1 MAEENDAILAYRQ
14 LLQRNPDSSN
24 VINDH
29 CQCQSLFELYGRIAS
44 SEKFKKKVW
53 DYGSYQFATSFDPID
68 VILQLNRLPQKS
80 IGAKS
85 LRLTI

>member
-24 VINDH
+24 VIND
-29 CQCQSLFELYGRIAS
+29 QCQSLFERYGRIVS
-44 SEKFKKKVW
+44 SEKFKEKVW
-53 DYGSYQFATSFDPID
+53 DYGSFQFATSFDLID
-68 VILQLNRLPQKS
+68 VILQLNSLPPKS

-85 LRLTI
+85 LC

>member
-1 MAEENDAILAYRQ
+1 MAEENDAILAYRK

-29 CQCQSLFELYGRIAS
+29 CQSLFERYGRIVS
-44 SEKFKKKVW
+44 SEKFKEKVW
-53 DYGSYQFATSFDPID
+53 DYGSFQFATSFDLID
-68 VILQLNRLPQKS
+68 VILQLNSLPPKS

-85 LRLTI
+85 LC